1 MLIRKN
7 IYGIHSSRS
16 DRVKVREEA
25 GEEEAARE
33 ESKTMTDCSLAECLS
48 EWVSNHSAAKN

>member
-1 MLIRKN
+1 M
-7 IYGIHSSRS
+7 
-16 DRVKVREEA
+16 KVREEA